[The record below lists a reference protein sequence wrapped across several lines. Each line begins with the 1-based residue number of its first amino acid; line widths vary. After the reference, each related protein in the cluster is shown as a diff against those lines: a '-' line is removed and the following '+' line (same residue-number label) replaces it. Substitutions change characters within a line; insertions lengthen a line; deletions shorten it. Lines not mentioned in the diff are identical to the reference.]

1 VQPGPSVLVFVFYP
15 SYRGFKFVSIIALA
29 ARPRV
34 VTGSIRI
41 CRQVAFSERVF
52 NDTKDFTRF
61 SLHHVGCWVHKSLV
75 TRLFYFPPQ
84 DLVCLSRLLRYFLL
98 LLLLNSIG
106 LFGIVFLVNFMDCLF
121 YSIML
126 VFNLLCQCPPFDLGM
141 ADVLAK

>member
-1 VQPGPSVLVFVFYP
+1 MQPGPSVLVFVFYP

-61 SLHHVGCWVHKSLV
+61 SLHHVGCWVHKSLD
-75 TRLFYFPPQ
+75 TRVLFYFSPQ
-84 DLVCLSRLLRYFLL
+84 YFLVCLSWLLQYFPLL
-98 LLLLNSIG
+98 PFLNCWTLGHKVFRAYGLLEKLRAL
-106 LFGIVFLVNFMDCLF
+106 
-121 YSIML
+121 
-126 VFNLLCQCPPFDLGM
+126 
-141 ADVLAK
+141 